1 MDSQRVRELFTINGL
16 GAATSMAKNSTP
28 IATISMTAY
37 RYSNEISMIGT
48 VENLAKLMA
57 KAALQV
63 PFFEE
68 AFNLAILQIR
78 EEKAKAAQQG

>member
-1 MDSQRVRELFTINGL
+1 MS
-16 GAATSMAKNSTP
+16 KNSTP

-68 AFNLAILQIR
+68 AFNLAIPQIR
-78 EEKAKAAQQG
+78 EAKAAQNETVPD

>member
-1 MDSQRVRELFTINGL
+1 MS
-16 GAATSMAKNSTP
+16 KNSAP

-78 EEKAKAAQQG
+78 EEKAKSAQQG